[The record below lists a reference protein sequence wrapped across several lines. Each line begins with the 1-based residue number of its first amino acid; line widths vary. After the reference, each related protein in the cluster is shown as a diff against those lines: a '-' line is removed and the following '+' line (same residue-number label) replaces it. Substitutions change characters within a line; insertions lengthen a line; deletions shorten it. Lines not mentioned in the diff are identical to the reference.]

1 MRLVFVLLLLLLVQP
16 FDSQESAGRLL
27 LAPFD
32 LQESTSGL
40 LLAQGGGAVS
50 QPPPQPPAQPIFRA
64 GTDLVRVDVTATAN
78 GDEPVADL
86 QAADFEILEDDVP
99 QAIETIKFLRVDGT
113 RTSNLDEPL
122 QIRSKEHAR
131 LEAAREDVRL
141 FAIFLDDYHID
152 KRPDITLPLRDTLT
166 KFVKQLGPNDLVA
179 LMEPL
184 TTLYDLKYTRS
195 KEELLDRIR
204 TFEGRRGEV
213 FPVKSAI
220 EEAQLTQRN
229 WQELR
234 AGVTLSALEALAT
247 QMGGLREGRK
257 SILFFSQGPPLPP
270 SSPNEQRYREAME
283 AANRGNVT
291 IHVID
296 PRPLGAV
303 GFGGANT
310 LRRIAADTGG
320 RAIVNTNDPSEQLK
334 GVMADASA
342 YYLLGYSPT
351 RKGNDGKFHEIK
363 VRVKRRGVRLT
374 SRRGYWAPSEKE
386 LTAAAEAAAT
396 PVNAMLTSALALL
409 SDSVN
414 TRAVMVWTG
423 FAKSE
428 DQRTRVSFTWE
439 TNGTPPDKPARLEIQ
454 PVDDTGKPSMPSL
467 VIGGAPGELPLVANF
482 LMAPGRQRIRFTSMT
497 SAGDLIDRWIQAQAI
512 PDFSKHSLVLSTPR
526 FLRARNMIEFRA
538 IEANPVAAPVAA
550 MRFGPTDR
558 VLVEIEAR
566 GAAASPEIKVDLLNA
581 KGDVLRAL
589 DVPAMTGDKVRMP
602 LPVGALANS
611 TYVLRIGA
619 TAGEHTTQQWVAFRV
634 AR

>member
-1 MRLVFVLLLLLLVQP
+1 MRLVLPTLLILALGP
-16 FDSQESAGRLL
+16 FDSREPSSR
-27 LAPFD
+27 LAP
-32 LQESTSGL
+32 
-40 LLAQGGGAVS
+40 AQSAAS
-50 QPPPQPPAQPIFRA
+50 PASPQPQTPIFRA

-86 QAADFEILEDDVP
+86 QIADFEIAEDDVP
-99 QAIETIKFLRVDGT
+99 QSIETIKFIRVDGT

-122 QIRSKEHAR
+122 EIRSKEHAR

-166 KFVKQLGPNDLVA
+166 KFVRQLGPNDLVA

-195 KEELLDRIR
+195 KEELLERIR

-270 SSPNEQRYREAME
+270 SSPNEARYREAME

-291 IHVID
+291 IHTID

-320 RAIVNTNDPSEQLK
+320 RAIVNTNDPTEQLQ
-334 GVMADASA
+334 GVVADASA
-342 YYLLGYSPT
+342 YYLLGYSPA
-351 RKGNDGKFHEIK
+351 RQDRNDGRFHEIK

-374 SRRGYWAPSEKE
+374 SRRGYWAPTEKE
-386 LTAAAEAAAT
+386 ITAAAEAAAT
-396 PVNAMLTSALALL
+396 PVNTLLTAALGAL

-414 TRAVMVWTG
+414 AREVLVWTG
-423 FAKSE
+423 FAKGE
-428 DQRTRVSFTWE
+428 DSRTRVSFTWE
-439 TNGTPPDKPARLEIQ
+439 SNATAAGPKAARLEIQ

-482 LMAPGRQRIRFTSMT
+482 LMTPGRHRIRFTSMT
-497 SAGDLIDRWIQAQAI
+497 SAGDLIDRWIQAQAV
-512 PDFSKHSLVLSTPR
+512 PDFTRQPLVLSTPR

-566 GAAASPEIKVDLLNA
+566 GADQASPSIKVDLLNA
-581 KGDVLRAL
+581 KGDLLRSL
-589 DVPAMTGDKVRMP
+589 DVPPVTGDKVRMP
-602 LPVGALANS
+602 LPVSALANS
-611 TYVLRIGA
+611 TYVLRVEA
-619 TAGEHTTQQWVAFRV
+619 SAGERRAEQWVAFRV

>member
-1 MRLVFVLLLLLLVQP
+1 MRLVFVLLLTATAAA
-16 FDSQESAGRLL
+16 QEQKPA
-27 LAPFD
+27 
-32 LQESTSGL
+32 E
-40 LLAQGGGAVS
+40 
-50 QPPPQPPAQPIFRA
+50 PQQPIFRA
-64 GTDLVRVDVTATAN
+64 GTDLVRVDVTATVN
-78 GDEPVADL
+78 GDEPAADL
-86 QAADFEILEDDVP
+86 QATDFEVLEDDVP
-99 QAIETIKFLRVDGT
+99 QVVETLKFIRVDGT

-122 QIRSKEHAR
+122 EIRSKTHAM

-166 KFVKQLGPNDLVA
+166 WFVKQLGPNDLVA

-184 TTLYDLKYTRS
+184 TTLYDLKYTRA
-195 KEELLDRIR
+195 KDELINRIR
-204 TFEGRRGEV
+204 TFEGRRGQV

-247 QMGGLREGRK
+247 QLGGLREGRK

-270 SSPNEQRYREAME
+270 SSPNEMRYREAME

-296 PRPLGAV
+296 PRPLGSV

-320 RAIVNTNDPSEQLK
+320 RAIVNTNDPTEQLK

-351 RKGNDGKFHEIK
+351 RRDHDGKFHEIK
-363 VRVKRRGVRLT
+363 VRVKRRGVRVT
-374 SRRGYWAPSEKE
+374 ARRGYWAPSEKE
-386 LTAAAEAAAT
+386 ITAAAEAAAT
-396 PVNAMLTSALALL
+396 PVNAALTSALAVL

-414 TRAVMVWTG
+414 TRAVSVWTG
-423 FAKSE
+423 FAKGDDS
-428 DQRTRVSFTWE
+428 RTRVSFTWE
-439 TNGTPPDKPARLEIQ
+439 SNGTADKPARLEIQ
-454 PVDDTGKPSMPSL
+454 PVDETGKEAMPGQ
-467 VIGGAPGELPLVANF
+467 VIGGAPGELPLIANF
-482 LMAPGRQRIRFTSMT
+482 TMTPGRQRIRFTSLT
-497 SAGDLIDRWIQAQAI
+497 AAGDIIDRWIQAQPV
-512 PDFSKHSLVLSTPR
+512 PDFTKQPLVLSTPR

-538 IEANPVAAPVAA
+538 IEANPDAAPVAST
-550 MRFGPTDR
+550 RFGPTDR
-558 VLVEIEAR
+558 VLVELEAR
-566 GAAASPEIKVDLLNA
+566 GEGADSPSLKVNLLNA

-589 DVPAMTGDKVRMP
+589 DVPPATGGRVRMT

-611 TYVLRIGA
+611 TYLLRVEA
-619 TAGEHTTQQWVAFRV
+619 SAGEQTAQQWVAFRI

>member
-1 MRLVFVLLLLLLVQP
+1 MRLVLVLLLTAAVAA
-16 FDSQESAGRLL
+16 QEQKPA
-27 LAPFD
+27 
-32 LQESTSGL
+32 E
-40 LLAQGGGAVS
+40 
-50 QPPPQPPAQPIFRA
+50 PQQPIFRA
-64 GTDLVRVDVTATAN
+64 GTDLVRVDVTATVN
-78 GDEPVADL
+78 GDEPAADL
-86 QAADFEILEDDVP
+86 QASDFEIFEDEVP
-99 QAIETIKFLRVDGT
+99 QTIETIKFIRVDGS

-166 KFVKQLGPNDLVA
+166 KFVKQLGSNDLVA

-184 TTLYDLKYTRS
+184 TTLYDLKYTRA
-195 KEELLDRIR
+195 KDELIERIR
-204 TFEGRRGEV
+204 TFEGRRGQV

-270 SSPNEQRYREAME
+270 SSPNEMRYREAME

-296 PRPLGAV
+296 PRPLGSV

-320 RAIVNTNDPSEQLK
+320 RAIINTNDPTEQLE

-363 VRVKRRGVRLT
+363 VRVKRRGVRVT
-374 SRRGYWAPSEKE
+374 ARRGYWAPTEKE
-386 LTAAAEAAAT
+386 ITAAAEAAAT
-396 PVNAMLTSALALL
+396 PVNAALTGALATL

-414 TRAVMVWTG
+414 TRAVSIWTG
-423 FAKSE
+423 FAKGE
-428 DQRTRVSFTWE
+428 GGLTHVSFAWE
-439 TNGTPPDKPARLEIQ
+439 PNGTADKPARLEIQ
-454 PVDDTGKPSMPSL
+454 PVDDTGRNAMPAH

-482 LMAPGRQRIRFTSMT
+482 EMAPGRQRIRFTSLT
-497 SAGDLIDRWIQAQAI
+497 VAGDVIDRWIQAQAI
-512 PDFSKHSLVLSTPR
+512 PDLTKQSLVVSTPR
-526 FLRARNMIEFRA
+526 FLRARNMIELRA
-538 IEANPVAAPVAA
+538 IEANANAAPAAA

-566 GAAASPEIKVDLLNA
+566 GGASPAIKVDLLNA

-589 DVPAMTGDKVRMP
+589 DVPAMTGNKVRMP

-611 TYVLRIGA
+611 TYVLRVQA
-619 TAGEHTTQQWVAFRV
+619 NAGEHSAQQWVAFRV

>member
-1 MRLVFVLLLLLLVQP
+1 
-16 FDSQESAGRLL
+16 
-27 LAPFD
+27 
-32 LQESTSGL
+32 
-40 LLAQGGGAVS
+40 
-50 QPPPQPPAQPIFRA
+50 
-64 GTDLVRVDVTATAN
+64 
-78 GDEPVADL
+78 
-86 QAADFEILEDDVP
+86 
-99 QAIETIKFLRVDGT
+99 
-113 RTSNLDEPL
+113 
-122 QIRSKEHAR
+122 
-131 LEAAREDVRL
+131 
-141 FAIFLDDYHID
+141 
-152 KRPDITLPLRDTLT
+152 
-166 KFVKQLGPNDLVA
+166 
-179 LMEPL
+179 MEPL
-184 TTLYDLKYTRS
+184 TTLYDVKYTRS
-195 KEELLDRIR
+195 KEELLERIR

-320 RAIVNTNDPSEQLK
+320 RAIVNTNDPTEQLK

-351 RKGNDGKFHEIK
+351 RRGNDGKFHEIK

-396 PVNAMLTSALALL
+396 PVNTLLTSALGLL

-414 TRAVMVWTG
+414 TRSVAVWTG
-423 FAKSE
+423 FAKGE
-428 DQRTRVSFTWE
+428 DQRTHVSFTWE
-439 TNGTPPDKPARLEIQ
+439 PNAGSSDKPARLEIQ
-454 PVDDTGKPSMPSL
+454 PVDDTGKPSMPAH

-482 LMAPGRQRIRFTSMT
+482 LMTPGRQRIRFTSMT
-497 SAGDLIDRWIQAQAI
+497 SAGDVIERWVQAHAV
-512 PDFSKHSLVLSTPR
+512 PDFTKQPLVLSTPR

-538 IEANPVAAPVAA
+538 IEANPAAAPVAS

-558 VLVEIEAR
+558 VLVEIETR
-566 GAAASPEIKVDLLNA
+566 GADAEPAAIKVDLLNA

-589 DVPAMTGDKVRMP
+589 DVPAVTGDKVRMP
-602 LPVGALANS
+602 LPVAALANS
-611 TYVLRIGA
+611 TYVLRIEA
-619 TAGEHTTQQWVAFRV
+619 TAGEQNTQQWVAFRV

>member
-1 MRLVFVLLLLLLVQP
+1 MRLVLVLLLTAAVAA
-16 FDSQESAGRLL
+16 QEQTP
-27 LAPFD
+27 AP
-32 LQESTSGL
+32 Q
-40 LLAQGGGAVS
+40 
-50 QPPPQPPAQPIFRA
+50 QPIFRA
-64 GTDLVRVDVTATAN
+64 GAELVRVDVTATIN

-86 QAADFEILEDDVP
+86 QASDFEVAEDDVP
-99 QAIETIKFLRVDGT
+99 QTVETIKFVRVDGT

-122 QIRSKEHAR
+122 EIRSKDHAI

-152 KRPDITLPLRDTLT
+152 KRPDITLPLRETLT
-166 KFVKQLGPNDLVA
+166 KFVRQLGPNDLVA

-184 TTLYDLKYTRS
+184 TTLYDLKYTRA
-195 KEELLDRIR
+195 KEELLNRIR

-234 AGVTLSALEALAT
+234 AGVTLSALQALAT

-270 SSPNEQRYREAME
+270 SSPNERRYREAME

-320 RAIVNTNDPSEQLK
+320 RAIVNTNDPTEQLQ

-342 YYLLGYSPT
+342 YYLIGYTPT
-351 RKGNDGKFHEIK
+351 RRGNDGRFHEIK
-363 VRVKRRGVRLT
+363 VRVKRRGVRVT
-374 SRRGYWAPSEKE
+374 ARRGYWAATEKE
-386 LTAAAEAAAT
+386 IAAAAEAAAT
-396 PVNAMLTSALALL
+396 PVNTALTGALGAL

-414 TRAVMVWTG
+414 TRAVAVWTG
-423 FAKSE
+423 FGKGN
-428 DQRTRVSFTWE
+428 DGRTRATFTWE
-439 TNGTPPDKPARLEIQ
+439 PNAGNSTDRPARLEVQ
-454 PVDDTGKPSMPSL
+454 PLDETGKEAMPGQ
-467 VIGGAPGELPLVANF
+467 VIGGVPGELPLAANF
-482 LMAPGRQRIRFTSMT
+482 QFAPGRQRIRFTSLT
-497 SAGDLIDRWIQAQAI
+497 SAGDIIDRWIQSQPI
-512 PDFSKHSLVLSTPR
+512 PDFSKQPLVLSTPR
-526 FLRARNMIEFRA
+526 FLRARNMLEFRA
-538 IEANPVAAPVAA
+538 LEANPNASPTAST
-550 MRFGPTDR
+550 RFGPTDR
-558 VLVEIEAR
+558 VLVEVEAQ
-566 GAAASPEIKVDLLNA
+566 APEGQDPSIKVDLLNA
-581 KGDVLRAL
+581 RGDVLRAL
-589 DVPAMTGDKVRMP
+589 DVPPVVSGKVRMP

-611 TYVLRIGA
+611 TYVLRIEA
-619 TAGEHTTQQWVAFRV
+619 TAADQSAEQWVAFRV
-634 AR
+634 VR

>member
-1 MRLVFVLLLLLLVQP
+1 MRLVLVLLLTAAVAAQEQVPAPQQP
-16 FDSQESAGRLL
+16 
-27 LAPFD
+27 
-32 LQESTSGL
+32 
-40 LLAQGGGAVS
+40 V
-50 QPPPQPPAQPIFRA
+50 FRA
-64 GTDLVRVDVTATAN
+64 GAELVRVDVTATTN

-86 QAADFEILEDDVP
+86 QASDFEVTEDDVP
-99 QAIETIKFLRVDGT
+99 QTVQTIKFIRVDGT
-113 RTSNLDEPL
+113 RASNLDEPL
-122 QIRSKEHAR
+122 EIRSKDHAI

-166 KFVKQLGPNDLVA
+166 RFVKQLGPNDLVA

-184 TTLYDLKYTRS
+184 TTLYDLKYTRA
-195 KEELLDRIR
+195 KDQLLERIR

-220 EEAQLTQRN
+220 EEAQLSQRN

-270 SSPNEQRYREAME
+270 SSPNEQRYREAIE

-320 RAIVNTNDPSEQLK
+320 RAIVNTNDPTEQLE

-342 YYLLGYSPT
+342 YYLLGYTPT
-351 RKGNDGKFHEIK
+351 RRGNDGKFHEIK
-363 VRVKRRGVRLT
+363 VRVKRRGVRVT
-374 SRRGYWAPSEKE
+374 ARRGYWAPSEKE
-386 LTAAAEAAAT
+386 ITAAAEAAAT
-396 PVNAMLTSALALL
+396 PVNTALVGALATL
-409 SDSVN
+409 SDSTN
-414 TRAVMVWTG
+414 TRAVAMWSG
-423 FAKSE
+423 FGKGE
-428 DQRTRVSFTWE
+428 GDRTRAIFAWE
-439 TNGTPPDKPARLEIQ
+439 PNPGTADKPARLEIQ
-454 PVDDTGKPSMPSL
+454 PVDDAGKETMAAQ
-467 VIGGAPGELPLVANF
+467 VIGGGPGELPMVATF
-482 LMAPGRQRIRFTSMT
+482 QLSPGRQRIRFTSLT
-497 SAGDLIDRWIQAQAI
+497 AAGDIIDRWVQSQPI
-512 PDFSKHSLVLSTPR
+512 PDLSTQPLVLATPR
-526 FLRARNMIEFRA
+526 FLRARNMLEFRA
-538 IEANPVAAPVAA
+538 IEANPSAAPTALT
-550 MRFGPTDR
+550 RFGPTDR
-558 VLVEIEAR
+558 VLVEIEAQ
-566 GAAASPEIKVDLLNA
+566 APEGQTPAITVDLLNA
-581 KGDVLRAL
+581 KGDLLRPL
-589 DVPAMTGDKVRMP
+589 DVPPAAGGRVRMP

-611 TYVLRIGA
+611 TYVLRVEAA
-619 TAGEHTTQQWVAFRV
+619 TGDHTAEQWVAFRV